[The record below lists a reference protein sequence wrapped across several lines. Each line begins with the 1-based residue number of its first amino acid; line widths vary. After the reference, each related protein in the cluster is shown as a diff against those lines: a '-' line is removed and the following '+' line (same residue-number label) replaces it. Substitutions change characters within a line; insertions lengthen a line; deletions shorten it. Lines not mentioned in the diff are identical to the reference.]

1 MSIINQLN
9 ILTCVQTV
17 NFETW
22 DRYHHWE
29 AHVKAAT
36 TLLELR
42 GQEQFTRE
50 RGGQLYIQ
58 VRSQIVSHATSA
70 FPFLSTMNLKKSQLL
85 ASVQQH
91 MFVPPGLVR
100 TTYNF
105 ETSGIRQQWKRR
117 NIASP
122 ASICALSFRI
132 VNLRAAFKTGEMTDQ
147 QLIRETALDI
157 DSDLET
163 WKAGVPI
170 SWRHATID
178 DPNTDPATCFEGKR
192 HVYPNLWIAE
202 AWNNWR
208 SLRILVN
215 QIILQNELRT
225 DMSGIAERAVEMI
238 RHFSAELCI
247 SISSFTNSPRKF
259 LCRVKCLCVT
269 LTL

>member
-1 MSIINQLN
+1 MQQVPFPVLSITNLN
-9 ILTCVQTV
+9 
-17 NFETW
+17 
-22 DRYHHWE
+22 
-29 AHVKAAT
+29 
-36 TLLELR
+36 
-42 GQEQFTRE
+42 
-50 RGGQLYIQ
+50 
-58 VRSQIVSHATSA
+58 
-70 FPFLSTMNLKKSQLL
+70 KSQLL

-105 ETSGIRQQWKRR
+105 ETSGIRKQWKQR

-122 ASICALSFRI
+122 ASICTLSFRI

-157 DSDLET
+157 DRDLET
-163 WKAGVPI
+163 WKAGVPRT
-170 SWRHATID
+170 WRYATIE
-178 DPNTDPATCFEGKR
+178 DPNTEPGTSFEGKR

-225 DMSGIAERAVEMI
+225 DMSDIAERAVEMI
-238 RHFSAELCI
+238 RHFSAELCM
-247 SISSFTNSPRKF
+247 SISSFTDSPRK
-259 LCRVKCLCVT
+259 
-269 LTL
+269 